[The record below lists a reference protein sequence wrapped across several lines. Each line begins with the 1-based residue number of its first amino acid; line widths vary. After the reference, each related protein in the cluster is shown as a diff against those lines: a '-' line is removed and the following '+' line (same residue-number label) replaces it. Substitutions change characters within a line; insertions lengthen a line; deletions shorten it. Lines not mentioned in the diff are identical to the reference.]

1 MKGMLEGQL
10 EKQIEKQRVTSEL
23 FLMPANIAVE
33 PLPDAASGLDC
44 YKIFFSVANLLIWK
58 YTSSF

>member
-23 FLMPANIAVE
+23 FLMPADIAVE

-44 YKIFFSVANLLIWK
+44 FKIFFL
-58 YTSSF
+58 SSIF